1 MKEDI
6 VIRWV
11 MASDL
16 DQLVALCTAHAE
28 YERADYDG
36 KGKADQLYP
45 ALFSERPKL
54 YCLVVEHNGGLV
66 GFISFMKQYA
76 TWDAGEY
83 VYMDC
88 LYLEEAYRGK
98 GIGKSLVQKMVKEA
112 NRLGCT
118 LIQWQTP
125 TFNTR
130 AIPFYERLGATRK
143 PKERF
148 FLEVSEFQW
157 A

>member
-1 MKEDI
+1 MNEDI
-6 VIRWV
+6 LIRSV

-28 YERADYDG
+28 YERAEYDG

-45 ALFSERPKL
+45 ALFSEQPKL
-54 YCLVVEHNGGLV
+54 YCLVAEHNGELV
-66 GFISFMKQYA
+66 GFLSFMKQYA

-98 GIGKSLVQKMVKEA
+98 GIGQTLVQKMVEETH
-112 NRLGCT
+112 RLGCT

-143 PKERF
+143 AKERF
-148 FLEVSEFQW
+148 FLEVSDFRS